1 MHCMLI
7 CKAWAVGDATLSA
20 NQHSPPRYSNNSSA
34 YQDLA
39 GWKLL
44 LLGCHGNQMWVPP
57 PILAVSF
64 YPSLFLFSGEAA
76 VQLWRSKGCWDT
88 SPWSPHEWYDLKS
101 RSLGSVCMRVLY
113 QAYLPVS
120 WASTELQKR
129 HRRAEREECEI
140 TLVSLVY
147 CAH

>member
-1 MHCMLI
+1 MPLRGIQTVVKYFKSLKVLLAFCVETQLCTKSLLAICKFNLGLEFENCILKVLSAFPEQAFLHLCQMRCMLI

-64 YPSLFLFSGEAA
+64 YLSLFLFSGEAA
-76 VQLWRSKGCWDT
+76 VQL
-88 SPWSPHEWYDLKS
+88 
-101 RSLGSVCMRVLY
+101 
-113 QAYLPVS
+113 
-120 WASTELQKR
+120 
-129 HRRAEREECEI
+129 
-140 TLVSLVY
+140 
-147 CAH
+147 